1 VILHFGWHCEPPLV
15 SWVYSERVLTSR
27 VPLLL
32 RGSRGRPQGSN
43 STSSE
48 FAQEVKGADSGRS
61 GSGAKLLFTGMS
73 AVGTF
78 RTCPAKLTMSV
89 EGANRTLRMS

>member
-1 VILHFGWHCEPPLV
+1 MILHFGDWHGEPPLV

-43 STSSE
+43 STSSA
-48 FAQEVKGADSGRS
+48 FAQEVKSADSGRS
-61 GSGAKLLFTGMS
+61 GSGAKGSLFCFPGEARS
-73 AVGTF
+73 
-78 RTCPAKLTMSV
+78 C
-89 EGANRTLRMS
+89 